1 PFPFQSEAPGFL
13 GYLRQERGLR
23 EKTIYDYD
31 LRLNCFSAY
40 LKRLAVTS
48 LKQLSPTLLT
58 SFVVHTAPKMSRG
71 GRSHLCGDLRVFLRF
86 CYRERIVGE
95 YLSGGVETPKGYRL
109 AEVPGSITCE

>member
-1 PFPFQSEAPGFL
+1 MLAIASEGQVTRHRSRKPFPFQSEAPGFL

-58 SFVVHTAPKMSRG
+58 SFVV
-71 GRSHLCGDLRVFLRF
+71 
-86 CYRERIVGE
+86 
-95 YLSGGVETPKGYRL
+95 
-109 AEVPGSITCE
+109 